1 MMAVFSYQVVDRSGA
16 LSEGRLQADNEL
28 AAAEKL
34 RKMGFTVLEMQE
46 MRISSLAG
54 LLQRRRKV
62 KIGELSLFSRQ
73 LSSMLEAGIPLTR
86 TLFTLSKQADNPTLR
101 SAVGEIAQSVEGG
114 MNFSDSLRA
123 YPDIFNNLYVS
134 MIQAGEAGGSLEIML
149 KNLSEQLEHE
159 KALNDQIKS
168 ATFYPI
174 VVAAFATVVILAML
188 IFIVPVFIKFLPT
201 NGTMPLPTRMIIF
214 ASESVRGYWYVY
226 LLILGLLGSGLRY
239 YIQSPS
245 GLRTWDRLKFKV
257 PAFGP
262 LFHKAV
268 IARFSRTMSTLLSG
282 GLPVMQALE
291 AAGPAS
297 GNILVEEAVRSAGEK
312 IHEGKNIASPLE
324 ESGLFPPMVIQMVSV
339 GEETGN
345 LPFLLGR
352 VAEFY
357 ESEVSTMTKGLTAL
371 IEPLMIIFVGIV
383 VGGMVV
389 SMYLPIFQVVTSA
402 GG

>member
-1 MMAVFSYQVVDRSGA
+1 MGVFSYQVVDKSGI
-16 LSEGRLQADNEL
+16 LNQGRLQADNEM
-28 AAAEKL
+28 AASEKL

-46 MRISSLAG
+46 HKTSSLG
-54 LLQRRRKV
+54 SLFKGKRKV
-62 KIGELSLFSRQ
+62 KLGELSLFSRQ
-73 LSSMLEAGIPLTR
+73 LSAMLEAGIPLTR
-86 TLFTLSKQADNPTLR
+86 TLFTLSKQADNPTLK
-101 SAVGEIAQSVEGG
+101 SAVGEIARSVEGG

-123 YPDIFNNLYVS
+123 YPDIFNDLYVS

-149 KNLSEQLEHE
+149 RNLSTQLEHE
-159 KALNDQIKS
+159 KILKDQIKS

-174 VVAAFATVVILAML
+174 VVACFAVVVILAML
-188 IFIVPVFIKFLPT
+188 IFIIPVFIGFLPKT
-201 NGTMPLPTRMIIF
+201 NLPLPTRIIIF
-214 ASESVRGYWYVY
+214 ASESVRSYWYAQ
-226 LLILGLLGSGLRY
+226 LLVLAVLVFGVRK
-239 YIQSPS
+239 YIQSPT
-245 GLRTWDRLKFKV
+245 GMRAWDKTKFRV

-297 GNILVEEAVRSAGEK
+297 GNILVQEAVKIAGEK
-312 IHEGKNIASPLE
+312 IHEGKSIAAPLE

-352 VAEFY
+352 LAEFY
-357 ESEVSTMTKGLTAL
+357 EAEVSAMTKGLTAL
-371 IEPLMIIFVGIV
+371 IEPLMIIFVGII

-389 SMYLPIFQVVTSA
+389 AMYLPIFQVVTA
-402 GG
+402 GAK